1 LLPGVEIY
9 ATIDGHG
16 DSPFLHSSPNASLCL
31 AARGV
36 ICFITSGV
44 FGEVKLPSFFR

>member
-36 ICFITSGV
+36 ICFITSG
-44 FGEVKLPSFFR
+44 GKTPSFAGLFI